1 MTMQV
6 EILTP
11 DKDVFKGEAE
21 VATFPGKDGSFGVM
35 NNHAPMI
42 ASLNQGEIVVKN
54 SSGEHK
60 FEVNGG
66 VVEVLKNKVIV
77 LAE

>member
-1 MTMQV
+1 MLI

-11 DKDVFKGEAE
+11 DIFKGEVT
-21 VATFPGKDGSFGVM
+21 VATFPGKDGSFGVL

-42 ASLNQGEIVVKN
+42 ATLKAGDIVVKSEN
-54 SSGEHK
+54 GEQK
-60 FEVNGG
+60 FEVKGG
-66 VVEVLKNKVIV
+66 TVEVLKNKVIV

>member
-1 MTMQV
+1 MEI

-11 DKDVFKGEAE
+11 DRDIFKGEI
-21 VATFPGKDGSFGVM
+21 VSATFPGKDGSFGVM

-42 ASLNQGEIVVKN
+42 AALKVGEIVVKSEN
-54 SSGEHK
+54 GEQAFK
-60 FEVNGG
+60 VKGG
-66 VVEVLKNKVIV
+66 VVEILKNKVIV

>member
-1 MTMQV
+1 MNI

-11 DKDVFKGEAE
+11 DEDIFKGE
-21 VATFPGKDGSFGVM
+21 VDIATFPGKDGSFGVM

-42 ASLNQGEIVVKN
+42 AALKAGDIVVKDTN
-54 SSGEHK
+54 GEQTFAVK
-60 FEVNGG
+60 GG